1 MEEKIT
7 KSYTNSIGTEFVL
20 VPAGEFDMGSLED
33 EKNWYRNERP
43 QHRVKIPKEFYIGK
57 YPVTQKEWVEIMGF
71 NPSRSKGD
79 DNPVAKVSWSDVQ
92 DFISKLNEK
101 EGTNKYRL
109 PSEAEWEY
117 ACRAGTTT
125 RYYFGDDDAKLTD
138 HAWYDVDES
147 TGSHELGQKQ
157 PNPWGLYD
165 MHGNLWEWVQDR
177 YHDSYE
183 GAPTD
188 GSAWEEDDSAKE
200 IHVLRGGAWSTR
212 AEGCRCASRYYY
224 PKDGRRSRRSG
235 FRLVMEV

>member
-1 MEEKIT
+1 MEG
-7 KSYTNSIGTEFVL
+7 KSEETYVNSIGMEFVSI
-20 VPAGEFDMGSLED
+20 PAGEFDMGSLED

-43 QHRVKIPKEFYIGK
+43 QHRVKIGKAFHIGK
-57 YPVTQKEWVEIMGF
+57 YAVKQKEWIEIMGF

-79 DNPVAKVSWSDVQ
+79 DHPVDKVSWSDAQ

-101 EGTNKYRL
+101 EGTDKYRL

-117 ACRAGTTT
+117 ACRAQTST
-125 RYYFGDDDAKLTD
+125 RYSFGDDDAELTE

-147 TGSHELGQKQ
+147 TGSSSSGQKK

-165 MHGNLWEWVQDR
+165 MHGNLWEWMQDR

-188 GSAWEEDDSAKE
+188 GSAWEEDDSGKD
-200 IHVLRGGAWSTR
+200 IYVLRGGAWSTR
-212 AEGCRCASRYYY
+212 AEGCRSASRYYY
-224 PKDGRRSRRSG
+224 PADGRRSRRSG
-235 FRLVMEV
+235 FRLLMEI